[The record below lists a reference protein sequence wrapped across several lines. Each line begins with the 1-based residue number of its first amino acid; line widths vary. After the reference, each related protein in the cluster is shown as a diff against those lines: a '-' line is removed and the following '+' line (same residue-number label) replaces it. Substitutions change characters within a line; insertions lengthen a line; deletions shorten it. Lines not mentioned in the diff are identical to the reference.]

1 MALKIVH
8 GWKDLPDCD
17 KGAAVALG
25 NFDGVHRG
33 HQQVIAQA
41 AKAALADKLPLGV
54 VTFDPHPRRLFRPS
68 EPAFK
73 LMTHGQQARAL
84 EALGVDRLY
93 LLPFDFEMASFG
105 DREFVEQ
112 VLVGGPKGGGL
123 SVKHVAVGFDI
134 SFGRGRTGSAEL
146 MKAYGRELGFS
157 VSVAEPVASRDGDKF
172 SSTSVRDALRDGHPE
187 QAARILGRPFAI
199 EGVVRRGQQ
208 LGRTLG
214 FPTANVEV
222 EDYVVPKLG
231 VYATRTRLPD
241 GRLVPGVANL
251 GNNPTT
257 GEVETRL
264 ETWLFDFDEDL
275 YGQVIE
281 TDLIA
286 FLRPE
291 LKFDSIELMV
301 EQILRDAA
309 AARAIVAPGF

>member
-1 MALKIVH
+1 MTLKTVH
-8 GWKDLPDCD
+8 AWKDLPAEER
-17 KGAAVALG
+17 GAAVALG

-41 AKAALADKLPLGV
+41 AKAALIDKTPLGV
-54 VTFDPHPRRLFRPS
+54 VSFDPHPRRLFRPT

-84 EALGVDRLY
+84 GGLGVDLFY

-105 DREFVEQ
+105 DREFVEK
-112 VLVGGPKGGGL
+112 VLVEGL
-123 SVKHVAVGFDI
+123 AVKHVAVGFDI
-134 SFGRGRTGSAEL
+134 SFGRGRSGSAEL
-146 MKAYGRELGFS
+146 MKAYGAEYGFT
-157 VSVAEPVASRDGDKF
+157 VSVAEPVAETSAKGDGEKF
-172 SSTSVRDALRDGHPE
+172 SSTAVRDALREGRPE

-208 LGRTLG
+208 LGRQLG

-241 GRLVPGVANL
+241 GREVPGVANL

-291 LKFDSIELMV
+291 LKFDSIELLV
-301 EQILRDAA
+301 QQVKKDEQ
-309 AARAIVAPGF
+309 AARAIVAPAF

>member
-1 MALKIVH
+1 MSLKTVNA
-8 GWKDLPDCD
+8 WKDLPADER
-17 KGAAVALG
+17 GAAVALG

-41 AKAALADKLPLGV
+41 AKAALELKTPLGV
-54 VTFDPHPRRLFRPS
+54 ITFDPHPRRLFRPT

-73 LMTHGQQARAL
+73 LITHAQQARAL
-84 EALGVDRLY
+84 AGLGVDLLY

-105 DREFVEQ
+105 DREFVEK
-112 VLVGGPKGGGL
+112 VLVEGL
-123 SVKHVAVGFDI
+123 GVKHVAAGFDI
-134 SFGRGRTGSAEL
+134 SFGRGRTGSADL
-146 MKAYGRELGFS
+146 LRTYGAEYGFT
-157 VSVAEPVASRDGDKF
+157 VSIAEPVASRDGDKF
-172 SSTSVRDALRDGHPE
+172 SSTGVRDALRAGQPD

-208 LGRTLG
+208 LGRQLG

-241 GRLVPGVANL
+241 GREVPGVANL

-257 GEVETRL
+257 GIVETRL

-275 YGQVIE
+275 YGQIIE

-291 LKFDSIELMV
+291 LKFDSLELMI
-301 EQILRDAA
+301 EQIHHDEQQ
-309 AARAIVAPGF
+309 ARAIVAPGF